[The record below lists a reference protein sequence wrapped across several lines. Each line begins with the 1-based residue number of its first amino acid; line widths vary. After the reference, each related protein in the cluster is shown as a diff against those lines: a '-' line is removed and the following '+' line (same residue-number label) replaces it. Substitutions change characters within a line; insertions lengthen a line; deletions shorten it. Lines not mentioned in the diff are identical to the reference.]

1 MSLFNQLI
9 DSIDEA
15 EAHLTGKKRLKTK
28 SLSIKKL
35 PSYTSIEIKAI
46 RKHAYLTQSSLADLL
61 GVSKKTI
68 EAWESGK
75 NKPNGSSLRLLQLLS
90 QDSDSIVKEISET
103 RETVSQ

>member
-1 MSLFNQLI
+1 MSLFSQLI

-15 EAHLTGKKRLKTK
+15 EAHLAGQKRLKTK
-28 SLSIKKL
+28 SLNIKEL
-35 PSYTSIEIKAI
+35 PSYTSIEIKTI
-46 RKHAYLTQSSLADLL
+46 RQHAYLTQSSLADLL

-90 QDSDSIVKEISET
+90 QDSDLMVKEFSEK
-103 RETVSQ
+103 RETIS